1 MADSP
6 ADLQFERA
14 EPTGQALAKDVRC
27 VSCRTPLS
35 SYFEVNGTVACDNC
49 KDAAMTRQNASHA
62 PTLFRGAALGVVAAA
77 LGAGIYYAIA
87 EVTGYEFG
95 LMSIVLGLMVGFA
108 VRRGAGARGGW
119 RYQTLAMFLCYA
131 AISATYVPRVISAIR
146 KQEAQARPAPG
157 PAAAKPAGVAATD
170 AIKPAAA
177 TPSGS
182 GAAEPAPTLSG
193 FFKAIAMLFV
203 FSLALP
209 FLGGFDNLMGIVIIG
224 IGLYE
229 AWKVNRAAPFSVS
242 GPFMVGEARGG

>member
-14 EPTGQALAKDVRC
+14 EPTGEALPKDVRC
-27 VSCRTPLS
+27 VACRTQLS
-35 SYFEVNGTVACDNC
+35 SYFEVNGNVACDNC
-49 KDAAMTRQNASHA
+49 KDAAMTHQNASHA
-62 PTLFRGAALGVVAAA
+62 PTLLRGAGLGVLAAA
-77 LGAGIYYAIA
+77 VGAGIYYAIA

-108 VRRGAGARGGW
+108 VRRGARARGGW

-131 AISATYVPRVISAIR
+131 AICATYVPRVVSAIR
-146 KQEAQARPAPG
+146 KQEAQATPAPG
-157 PAAAKPAGVAATD
+157 PAAAKPAAVASTD

-182 GAAEPAPTLSG
+182 SGAEPAPTLSG

>member
-14 EPTGQALAKDVRC
+14 EPTGAALPKDVRC
-27 VSCRTPLS
+27 VACRTPLS
-35 SYFEVNGTVACDNC
+35 SYFEVNGNVACDNC
-49 KDAAMTRQNASHA
+49 KDTAMTRQNASHA
-62 PTLFRGAALGVVAAA
+62 PALLRGAALGGLAAA
-77 LGAGIYYAIA
+77 VGAGIYYAIA

-108 VRRGAGARGGW
+108 VRRGARARGGW

-131 AISATYVPRVISAIR
+131 AICATYVPRVISAVR
-146 KQEAQARPAPG
+146 KQEAQATPAPG
-157 PAAAKPAGVAATD
+157 STAAKPASVAPSD

-182 GAAEPAPTLSG
+182 SAAEPAPTLSG

-242 GPFMVGEARGG
+242 GPFMVGETRGG

>member
-27 VSCRTPLS
+27 VACRTPLS
-35 SYFEVNGTVACDNC
+35 SYFEVSGNVACDNC

-108 VRRGAGARGGW
+108 VRRGARARGGW

-131 AISATYVPRVISAIR
+131 AICGTYVPRVISAVR
-146 KQEAQARPAPG
+146 KQEAPTPAAG
-157 PAAAKPAGVAATD
+157 PAAAQPAAVAATD

-177 TPSGS
+177 TPAGP

-242 GPFMVGEARGG
+242 GPFMVGEERGG